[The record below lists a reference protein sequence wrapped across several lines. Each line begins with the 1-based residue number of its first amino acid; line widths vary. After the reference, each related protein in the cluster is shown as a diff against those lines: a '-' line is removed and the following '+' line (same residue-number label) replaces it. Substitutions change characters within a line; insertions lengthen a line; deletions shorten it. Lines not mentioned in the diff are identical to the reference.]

1 MRTSAR
7 CIQPWSGASTWSV
20 NSAAP
25 GHAWLAGSSAITF
38 DMSNHL
44 SPEGVRANTSRERIG
59 SNTLSVMT
67 CRAVS
72 RGRRPG
78 SRVGRF
84 ARIPLGL
91 ALGATALI
99 ALETVAA
106 GGVAAA
112 GGTWT
117 QVHSTVSPPARERA
131 GMATGADGQTVVLFG
146 GEGNA

>member
-1 MRTSAR
+1 
-7 CIQPWSGASTWSV
+7 
-20 NSAAP
+20 
-25 GHAWLAGSSAITF
+25 
-38 DMSNHL
+38 MSNHL
-44 SPEGVRANTSRERIG
+44 SLPKGVRANTCREQIG

-72 RGRRPG
+72 RGLRPG
-78 SRVGRF
+78 SRVGCF

-91 ALGATALI
+91 ALGATVLI

-106 GGVAAA
+106 GGVAAAA

-146 GEGNA
+146 